1 MLNRERGE
9 TLESVRVWVAFFAGV
24 EKSFLSR
31 FLYKGMYMPMRVRR
45 LYVAFILLSYIYF
58 ECDEAR

>member
-1 MLNRERGE
+1 MCVCGLP
-9 TLESVRVWVAFFAGV
+9 FFAGV

-45 LYVAFILLSYIYF
+45 LYVTFILLWYIYF